1 MSNIIQ
7 SGNGSNKNSRFEYV
21 DTYSV
26 NRNMNSS
33 ATETLDPKKIIN
45 ILFRH
50 KWLILLLLLAGASA
64 GWFIAG
70 TITPTYQ
77 SSGTIL
83 INTGGGADE
92 ELSNIISQATG
103 VRTGSTLANELQVL
117 QSREFARLVAQDIIE
132 ENPGNADEFPVLW
145 NIDEEG
151 VVSRASEAAVTNRIR
166 RGLSALVPEED
177 SEVVELSFSSSSPQ
191 ETALVVNTAMN
202 IYVERSTLQNRRA
215 AESTAQFLENE
226 MERVEESLERS
237 EARLREYMDRT
248 GIVMVD
254 EQASGIVNEQV
265 ALETELQQLNVEI
278 QTVNQA
284 ISNLERQLDRIQP
297 GLSEQ
302 FTEAIGPRIRNS
314 QEQLALY
321 ESERTLIISRNPGV
335 LNRDPLPDRMIFLDE
350 QIARL
355 KSEIRELSAQL
366 FTEDDEFMGL
376 DSADRAE
383 LVSSIQSDLVELRIE
398 RNQYESRRDAL
409 AERREE
415 IDSRFD
421 SLPDGMIELS
431 RLQRD
436 VRINEELYLNVSRQ
450 YADMSVLKQSQFGF
464 GQILDTALVPG
475 SPVSPNKILMAIIG
489 LMMGGVVA
497 TGLLLIRDFM
507 DNSVNS
513 MDMVKQLPISL
524 LSAVPVLDKVPE
536 KKKKEFKTKQSK
548 IPNELVLMRDKGH
561 VVSESVRRLKNN
573 LIYQYGHVPPKTI
586 AITSAEKGDGKTT
599 VAANLGIAFA
609 DEGYK
614 TLVIDTDF
622 RRSNLHSYFGLDNEE
637 GITEYLN
644 GKTPLVKLFKST
656 DNSHLKVVTAGKNNP
671 SPESVVNNREFRA
684 FMDKMKEL
692 FDVIICDTPPF
703 GIISDSTALL
713 KTVES
718 TIVVTRFR
726 KTNRGVL
733 LKTLEEL
740 ERIDAQVGGIVLN
753 AFNHKYEAGTHYGS
767 GYYKSV
773 YSNYEAYIED

>member
-1 MSNIIQ
+1 MSNIIK
-7 SGNGSNKNSRFEYV
+7 SENGSHKNSRFEYV

-26 NRNMNSS
+26 NRNSNSF
-33 ATETLDPKKIIN
+33 ATDILDPKKIIN

-50 KWLILLLLLAGASA
+50 KWLILFLLIVGAGG
-64 GWFIAG
+64 GWYYAG
-70 TITPTYQ
+70 TLSPTYQ

-83 INTGGGADE
+83 INTGGGANE
-92 ELSNIISQATG
+92 ELSDMITQTTG
-103 VRTGSTLANELQVL
+103 MRTGSTLGNELQIL
-117 QSREFARLVAQDIIE
+117 ESREFARLVAQEILQ
-132 ENPGNADEFPVLW
+132 ENPGSADKFPVLW
-145 NIDEEG
+145 NVDEEG
-151 VVSRASEAAVTNRIR
+151 TVSRATEAAVINRIR
-166 RGLSALVPEED
+166 AGLSARAPGAD
-177 SEVVELSFSSSSPQ
+177 SDVVEISFSSSSPE
-191 ETALVVNTAMN
+191 ETAVIVNTAME

-226 MERVEESLERS
+226 LERLEESLERS
-237 EARLREYMDRT
+237 ESRLREYMDRT

-254 EQASGIVNEQV
+254 QQATGIVNEQV
-265 ALETELQQLNVEI
+265 ALETELQQLNVEL
-278 QTVNQA
+278 QTINQA
-284 ISNLERQLDRIQP
+284 ISNLEDQLERIQP

-321 ESERTLIISRNPGV
+321 ESEKTLIISRNPGV
-335 LNRDPLPDRMIFLDE
+335 LDRDPLPDRIIFLDE
-350 QIARL
+350 QISRL
-355 KSEIRELSAQL
+355 KSEIRELSSQL

-383 LVSSIQSDLVELRIE
+383 LVSNIQGRLVELQIE
-398 RNQYESRRDAL
+398 QNQFESRRDAL
-409 AERREE
+409 TERRDE

-436 VRINEELYLNVSRQ
+436 VRMNEELYLNVSRQ

-464 GQILDTALVPG
+464 GQILDMALVPG
-475 SPVSPNKILMAIIG
+475 SPVSPNKKLLVILG
-489 LMMGGVVA
+489 FMMGGAIAV
-497 TGLLLIRDFM
+497 GLLLIRDFS

-513 MDMVKQLPISL
+513 MDMVKQLPLSL
-524 LSAVPVLDKVPE
+524 LSAVPVLDKIPNR
-536 KKKKEFKTKQSK
+536 KKMEFAKKNGK
-548 IPNELVLMRDKGH
+548 IPNELVLMRDKAH
-561 VVSESVRRLKNN
+561 MVSESIRRLKNN
-573 LIYQYGHVPPKTI
+573 LIYQNGHIPPKTI
-586 AITSAEKGDGKTT
+586 AVTSAEKGDGKSTM
-599 VAANLGIAFA
+599 VANLGVAFA
-609 DEGYK
+609 DDGYK

-622 RRSNLHSYFGLDNEE
+622 RRSNLHNYFGLDNEN

-656 DNSHLKVVTAGKNNP
+656 DNSHLKVVTAGKNNQ
-671 SPESVVNNREFRA
+671 SPESVVNNKDFRA

-713 KTVES
+713 KSVES
-718 TIVVTRFR
+718 TIVVTRYR

-740 ERIDAQVGGIVLN
+740 ERIDANVGGIVLN
-753 AFNHKYEAGTHYGS
+753 AFNHKYDAGTHYGS